1 VLSPLHEILV
11 ELLRRSPGLLR
22 HYLGDRLPPLGR
34 KRLRFDTDHTRAS
47 RIVEVGNDLVLK
59 VRDHRGKLLCALI
72 VEVQLARKQAKART
86 WALYAAW
93 AHYRL
98 RCPVH
103 VVVLAVDPA
112 VAKWAAGP
120 FCIGDMTLHPW
131 VIGPEHMRPITS
143 VTEARRSVEMT
154 FLSGMAHRDS
164 PVAEDI
170 GRVLHR
176 VLDSSEHEHAG
187 ILWDI
192 FITSVDEAARRALEM
207 ELGDWVPKSDWGR
220 KVFAEGK
227 AKGMREGK
235 AEGRREGEA
244 KGMRKGRM
252 EGKAEG
258 EAQALLLLLQT
269 RRVRLTALQQR
280 RIRSCREVR
289 RLRTWIRRAATAAT
303 AAEVFG
309 AG

>member
-11 ELLRRSPGLLR
+11 ELIRRSPGLLR
-22 HYLGDRLPPLGR
+22 HYLGDRLSPLGR

-59 VRDHRGKLLCALI
+59 VRDRRGKLLCALV
-72 VEVQLARKQAKART
+72 VEVQLARDQAKART

-93 AHYRL
+93 VHYRL

-103 VVVLAVDPA
+103 VVVLAVDSA

-120 FCIGDMTLHPW
+120 FCIGDMTLRPW
-131 VIGPEHMRPITS
+131 VIGPEHMPPITS
-143 VTEARRSVEMT
+143 ATEARRSVEMA

-164 PVAEDI
+164 PLAKDI
-170 GRVLHR
+170 GHALFRGLG
-176 VLDSSEHEHAG
+176 SSEHEHAG

-192 FITSVDEAARRALEM
+192 FITSVDAAARRALEM
-207 ELGDWVPKSDWGR
+207 ELGDWVPRSDWGR

-227 AKGMREGK
+227 TKGKAEGRREGK
-235 AEGRREGEA
+235 AEGRR
-244 KGMRKGRM
+244 

-258 EAQALLLLLQT
+258 EAQALLLLLRT
-269 RRVRLTALQQR
+269 R
-280 RIRSCREVR
+280 RIRLTVPQRQRVQSCREVR

-303 AAEVFG
+303 ATEVFG
-309 AG
+309 AA